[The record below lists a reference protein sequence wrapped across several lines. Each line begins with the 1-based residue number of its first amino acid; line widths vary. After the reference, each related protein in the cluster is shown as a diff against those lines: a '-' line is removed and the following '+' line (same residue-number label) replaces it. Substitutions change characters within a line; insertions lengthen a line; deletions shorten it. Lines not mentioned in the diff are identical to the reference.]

1 MPEELLRIAA
11 ERGEAARRRLEE
23 DGTARLADRIRV
35 GRFRRAT
42 TVGATVAAA
51 IVPAALLGAWA
62 LGLGPLH
69 ALEPAG
75 PGDDLDLTDAPLE
88 RQLLEAIERSDHDRM
103 RGLLELG
110 IYLDEPLPE
119 RQTFVQAAASACDPG
134 GIEMLV
140 RAGAPWI
147 ASMAAEPQP
156 GTSSTVFDPVIAGAM
171 WVCPVDVVERVVHLS
186 PYDWSPREIMALA
199 IAQAP
204 DDTVASLA
212 VLGYPLEEPGVWS
225 SLADAAALRGP
236 DLIRLLLDLGADPT
250 IEIEG
255 VPLATW
261 LAQQGEARDLVGLIS
276 DAAEAAS

>member
-35 GRFRRAT
+35 GRFRRAA

-69 ALEPAG
+69 APEPAG

-212 VLGYPLEEPGVWS
+212 VLGYPLEESGVWS

-236 DLIRLLLDLGADPT
+236 DLIRLLLDLGADPKV
-250 IEIEG
+250 EIDG

-261 LAQQGEARDLVGLIS
+261 LAQQGEARDLVGLIA

>member
-35 GRFRRAT
+35 GRFRRAA

-62 LGLGPLH
+62 LGLGPLR

-88 RQLLEAIERSDHDRM
+88 RQLLDAIERSDHDRM

-147 ASMAAEPQP
+147 APTAVEPQP
-156 GTSSTVFDPVIAGAM
+156 GTSSTAFDPVIAGAM
-171 WVCPVDVVERVVHLS
+171 WVCPVDVVERVIGLS

-225 SLADAAALRGP
+225 SLADASALRGP
-236 DLIRLLLDLGADPT
+236 DLIYLLLDLGADPMV
-250 IEIEG
+250 EIEG

-261 LAQQGEARDLVGLIS
+261 LAQQGEPRSLVEVIA